1 MRSGGRV
8 LVELYPGGRFHL
20 RRNYPFNVAV
30 VLYQTAKPKS
40 RPSGEILLFVAGRAC
55 RFFIK
60 PGHFHG
66 QRLKLLIV
74 IVFGHGSLT
83 FPEMRNG

>member
-20 RRNYPFNVAV
+20 RRNYPFSNIAT
-30 VLYQTAKPKS
+30 VLYQTAQPKS
-40 RPSGEILLFVAGRAC
+40 RPGSEILLFVAGRIC
-55 RFFIK
+55 GFFVK

-66 QRLKLLIV
+66 EGLKLLIV
-74 IVFGHGSLT
+74 IVFGHG
-83 FPEMRNG
+83 